1 MNADHAVG
9 ERARLARLL
18 QPRSIAVFGGR
29 FAAAVVEQCRLMG
42 FAGPIWPVHPTRAAI
57 GGYPCHQS
65 VEDLPAAPD
74 AAFVAVN
81 RLQTVDIVERLAR
94 HGAGGAV
101 AYASGF
107 GETDDD
113 GVQLQRRL
121 VDAAGAMRLIGPN
134 CYGFINYLDG
144 VPLWPDSHGGQRVE
158 RGVAILTQSSNI
170 ALNLTMNRRG
180 LPLAYLCTLGN
191 QAATGLS
198 ALADGIL
205 DDDRVTAIGLHIE
218 GIDDPDAFAT
228 MAVKARDNGVP
239 VIALKTGRSDIGA
252 RLALGHTASIAGAD
266 AVVSALFQRLGIAR
280 VESLPALLECLKLL
294 HAGGPLAGSRL
305 VSLSCSGGEAALISD
320 AAMARAVS
328 FPPLSEPEQA
338 RVRETVSELVRI
350 DNPFDYHTFDWG
362 DDRRLEATFAAA
374 ASADVDLAALVLDM
388 PRTDRCDA
396 ASWHTTLDAF
406 RRAVAKTSQR
416 AAVIA
421 SLPECLPEDVAET
434 LLRDGIAPLSGVD
447 DALSAIEAAAF
458 VGQAEARPAPWR
470 QRPAAPD
477 GEVESLDEWSAK
489 SRFVQYGLCV
499 PEGKLCY
506 DAKEAVDV
514 AARQGGPVVLKAV
527 ANDLHHKTERDA
539 VRLGL
544 RDAKAIYGAASAL
557 LGLGDRVLV
566 ERQIEDG
573 VAELILGVG
582 RDPAIGLYLL
592 IGLGGVLAELYADKA
607 ITLFPVEHADV
618 DAALRTLKAAP
629 VLFGHRNRPAGD
641 VKAVIDAVLAVQRF
655 AWDHRDTLLEL
666 EINPLIVRPAG
677 LGAVAADGLLRLYK
691 GKLHD

>member
-1 MNADHAVG
+1 MNADHGIA
-9 ERARLARLL
+9 ERRRLARLL
-18 QPRSIAVFGGR
+18 QPHSIAVFGGR
-29 FAAAVVEQCRLMG
+29 FAEAVVEQCTLMG
-42 FAGPIWPVHPTRAAI
+42 FAGQVWPVHPTRAAI
-57 GGYPCHQS
+57 GGYPCHRS
-65 VEDLPAAPD
+65 VENLPAAPD

-81 RLQTVDIVERLAR
+81 RHQTVDIVERLAR
-94 HGAGGAV
+94 RGAGGAV

-107 GETDDD
+107 GETSAE
-113 GVQLQRRL
+113 GAELQRKL

-134 CYGFINYLDG
+134 CYGFINFLDG

-218 GIDDPDAFAT
+218 GIDDPDAFA
-228 MAVKARDNGVP
+228 ALADKAKYCGVP
-239 VIALKTGRSDIGA
+239 IIALKTGRSEIGA
-252 RLALGHTASIAGAD
+252 RLALGHTASIAGSD
-266 AVVSALFQRLGIAR
+266 AVTMVLFRRLGIGQ
-280 VESLPALLECLKLL
+280 VTSLPALLECLKLL
-294 HAGGPLAGSRL
+294 HAGGPLEGSRL

-320 AAMARAVS
+320 AATARGVT
-328 FPPLSEPEQA
+328 FPAFSEPERA
-338 RVRETVSELVRI
+338 RIENTVSDMVRI

-362 DDRRLEATFAAA
+362 DGPRLEATFTAA

-396 ASWHTTLDAF
+396 TTWQTTLDSF
-406 RRAVAKTSQR
+406 RRAAASAGRR

-421 SLPECLPEDVAET
+421 SLAEGLPEDTAAA
-434 LLRDGIAPLSGVD
+434 LLRDGIAPLAGVD
-447 DALSAIEAAAF
+447 DALEAIDAAAF
-458 VGQAEARPAPWR
+458 VGQAKPRSAPWPRPPAPPSR
-470 QRPAAPD
+470 TIETVDESAAK
-477 GEVESLDEWSAK
+477 A
-489 SRFVQYGLCV
+489 RFAQYGLCV
-499 PEGKLCY
+499 PDGTLCH
-506 DAKEAVDV
+506 DAEAAV
-514 AARQGGPVVLKAV
+514 AAAAGLGGPVVLKAV
-527 ANDLHHKTERDA
+527 SKDLHHKTERNA

-544 RDAKAIYGAASAL
+544 RDPAAIDRAAADL
-557 LGLGDRVLV
+557 LDFGDSVLV

-582 RDPAIGLYLL
+582 RDPAVGLYLL
-592 IGLGGVLAELYADKA
+592 IGIGGILAELHADKA
-607 ITLFPVEHADV
+607 LVLFPLDPSDVET
-618 DAALRTLKAAP
+618 ALRSLKAAA

-641 VKAVIDAVLAVQRF
+641 VEAVIDAVMAVQRF
-655 AWDHRDTLLEL
+655 VEDHRDTLLEL

-677 LGAVAADGLLRLYK
+677 LGAVAVDGLLRLYE
-691 GKLHD
+691 GRSDD